1 MIKVMSVCAI
11 VMEITR
17 KMSAFEKEKIKM
29 FCYGIV
35 ESQVGSH
42 NYFEIER
49 AKKIDLMRVENL
61 TYLKFKD
68 ADFDQCLKWFE
79 EKEY

>member
-1 MIKVMSVCAI
+1 
-11 VMEITR
+11 
-17 KMSAFEKEKIKM
+17 M

-79 EKEY
+79 EKEYQLDQDAQPNQTDDEQIEGGFHTYY